1 MKNIYDGLVSLDNNG
16 EAIVELPEWFGALNR
31 DFRYLLTALGGPMP
45 GLYIAEELA
54 NNRFKIS
61 GGMAGM
67 KVSWQVT
74 GIRQDAWANKNRI
87 RVEENKSEKERGHFL
102 HPEAFGQAEEC
113 GIDWALQPEVMREI
127 KQRRLGA
134 QRRQPRR

>member
-31 DFRYLLTALGGPMP
+31 DFVTSSPPWRSMP
-45 GLYIAEELA
+45 GLYIAEEIA
-54 NNRFKIS
+54 NNRFRIS

-102 HPEAFGQAEEC
+102 HPEASVRLKSA
-113 GIDWALQPEVMREI
+113 ALNCEST
-127 KQRRLGA
+127 
-134 QRRQPRR
+134 

>member
-1 MKNIYDGLVSLDNNG
+1 MVRF
-16 EAIVELPEWFGALNR
+16 AALNR
-31 DFRYLLTALGGPMP
+31 DFRYLLTALGAPMP
-45 GLYIAEELA
+45 GRYIAEEIA
-54 NNRFKIS
+54 NNRFRIS

-102 HPEAFGQAEEC
+102 HPEAFGQMEERVV
-113 GIDWALQPEVMREI
+113 AFANQPELMRDLKE
-127 KQRRLGA
+127 RRLEAA
-134 QRRQPRR
+134 QARQPRK